1 MILHSKLW
9 LWPEGGPR
17 KTSSLSRTKYH
28 SRCRTFCMR
37 PSFSATHF
45 TYSHLRDAHAAA
57 RQRGR
62 PWSAVLTR
70 IDLGFTFVHR
80 KLSRGSQRPSSSLSF
95 WHYFCSW
102 YKFPRLRHAVHHDSG
117 RPPCSPQRVL
127 LPCLSYLL
135 IIHPTRCQLRRWRRL
150 ATQTPSTSRAPAG
163 RQLLSCVAHPTCLRC
178 SRMAGCGCA
187 KELGCWKPGRRL
199 TSCKLESGL

>member
-1 MILHSKLW
+1 MYQNGVNSGLFAWYFTPNSGCGLPSPPQDLLSFWNKVPFAMSYLLHA
-9 LWPEGGPR
+9 
-17 KTSSLSRTKYH
+17 
-28 SRCRTFCMR
+28 TFL
-37 PSFSATHF
+37 FSHFMAT
-45 TYSHLRDAHAAA
+45 HLRDAHAAA

-135 IIHPTRCQLRRWRRL
+135 IIHPTPCQLRR
-150 ATQTPSTSRAPAG
+150 
-163 RQLLSCVAHPTCLRC
+163 
-178 SRMAGCGCA
+178 
-187 KELGCWKPGRRL
+187 
-199 TSCKLESGL
+199 